1 MVQIHSPR
9 PFLLEPI
16 IYRHTCSGRP
26 PGLGPGGPRF
36 KSNRSDYAI
45 SRSLIDLH
53 CDCVTF
59 GNTRNLSN
67 LSNTCPTTSP
77 TDKESGYSEVRSGCE
92 FAPEWQAVR
101 FLHQGLL
108 VRICCGEPELFGI
121 K

>member
-1 MVQIHSPR
+1 VM
-9 PFLLEPI
+9 
-16 IYRHTCSGRP
+16 
-26 PGLGPGGPRF
+26 
-36 KSNRSDYAI
+36 
-45 SRSLIDLH
+45 
-53 CDCVTF
+53 F
-59 GNTRNLSN
+59 GNTWNLSN

-108 VRICCGEPELFGI
+108 VRICCGEPKLFGI